1 MKNRDD
7 KDIRML
13 LELSDLWRRYDRAYT
28 CWAQKHGISNSA
40 MTLIEELYMRPEG
53 VEPAE
58 VADYLGIPRQTMTAT
73 LDALER
79 KSVVGSFPHEKDR
92 RRKVIRFTPEGKIM
106 AEKLVNDLHE
116 WEMKALSSLKE
127 TELARAFKTVK
138 LFCTELEKG
147 LKD

>member
-1 MKNRDD
+1 MKNMDD
-7 KDIRML
+7 KDVRIL

-79 KSVVGSFPHEKDR
+79 KAVVGRFPHDKDR
-92 RRKVIRFTPEGKIM
+92 RRKVIRFTPEGKVR
-106 AEKLVNDLHE
+106 AEKLVNELHE
-116 WEMKALSSLKE
+116 WEMKALSPLSR

-138 LFCTELEKG
+138 FFCSELERG
-147 LKD
+147 LKE

>member
-1 MKNRDD
+1 MKNMGD
-7 KDIRML
+7 KDLRML

-79 KSVVGSFPHEKDR
+79 KSVVGRFPHEKDR

-138 LFCTELEKG
+138 LFCTELEKD

>member
-53 VEPAE
+53 
-58 VADYLGIPRQTMTAT
+58 
-73 LDALER
+73 
-79 KSVVGSFPHEKDR
+79 
-92 RRKVIRFTPEGKIM
+92 
-106 AEKLVNDLHE
+106 
-116 WEMKALSSLKE
+116 
-127 TELARAFKTVK
+127 
-138 LFCTELEKG
+138 
-147 LKD
+147 

>member
-7 KDIRML
+7 KDIRMP

-79 KSVVGSFPHEKDR
+79 KSVVGRFPHEKDR

>member
-79 KSVVGSFPHEKDR
+79 KSVVGRFPHEKDR

-138 LFCTELEKG
+138 FFCTELEKG

>member
-1 MKNRDD
+1 
-7 KDIRML
+7 
-13 LELSDLWRRYDRAYT
+13 
-28 CWAQKHGISNSA
+28 
-40 MTLIEELYMRPEG
+40 MTLTEELYMRPEG

-79 KSVVGSFPHEKDR
+79 KSVIGRFPHEKDR
-92 RRKVIRFTPEGKIM
+92 RRKVIRFTPEGRAL

-116 WEMKALSSLKE
+116 WEIKALSSISK
-127 TELARAFKTVK
+127 TELTRTFKTVK

-147 LKD
+147 LKE

>member
-79 KSVVGSFPHEKDR
+79 KSVVGRFPHEKDR

-147 LKD
+147 LKE